1 VHLSTYGT
9 MRFEKLILL
18 RAVTPRS
25 LFLMVMARNRA
36 TSNFSKFLW
45 LPRFS
50 TIATVLIF
58 RPVFSN
64 GRIALERLQHV
75 YLEDLPFNLMLSIF
89 LNIRSCAQKAFNY
102 GKKDS
107 LRALFIRVAIATS
120 RAPPMIQKQVK

>member
-1 VHLSTYGT
+1 

-89 LNIRSCAQKAFNY
+89 LNIRSCAQKAFN
-102 GKKDS
+102 
-107 LRALFIRVAIATS
+107 
-120 RAPPMIQKQVK
+120 